1 VFLVAPVW
9 ADCSLSVE
17 FSARTIEQQDQTLSA
32 HVTICKTFSA
42 YVTSAIMLLRKPVWF
57 GDVGVMWFVDTCLC
71 LWRGKLGTLIL

>member
-1 VFLVAPVW
+1 
-9 ADCSLSVE
+9 
-17 FSARTIEQQDQTLSA
+17 LSA